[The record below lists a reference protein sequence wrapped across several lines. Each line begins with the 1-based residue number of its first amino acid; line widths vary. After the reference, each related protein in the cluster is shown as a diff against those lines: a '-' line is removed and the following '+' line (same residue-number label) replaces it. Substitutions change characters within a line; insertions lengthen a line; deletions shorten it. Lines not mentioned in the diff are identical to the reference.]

1 MAPAAPAQWRRRDGL
16 ALGWGAAAPAAW
28 ASDDG
33 PLELVYPRLPERP
46 PEAYGYRLLE
56 LALTRAG
63 VPHRVRMGGDWVSAQ
78 RARVE
83 LAAGRVQVLDSGTSP
98 TAERDFD
105 LVPFPLDLGLS
116 GCRLLLARRESL
128 PALAQVRHL
137 DELKRFR
144 IGQGAGWIDTDILRA
159 AGFQVETGQFVP
171 LFRML
176 QAKRF
181 DLYPLGAD
189 EALAMLTR
197 YQSEA
202 PDVVLVDGLALHYP
216 FARVYMLTR
225 GQARLRAALLLGLQR
240 AFADGSLLR
249 VLATQAGL
257 GPVVTGQQALPAR
270 ILPVPN
276 PWATEVYRAID
287 PQYLHPKLRPKHP
300 A

>member
-1 MAPAAPAQWRRRDGL
+1 MQRRLAL
-16 ALGWGAAAPAAW
+16 ALGPSAW
-28 ASDDG
+28 AAG
-33 PLELVYPRLPERP
+33 AGAEEPLLDLVYPRLPERP

-56 LALTRAG
+56 IALARSG
-63 VPHRVRMGGDWVSAQ
+63 VPHRVRVDGAAVSAQ

-116 GCRLLLARRESL
+116 GCRLLLARRDTL
-128 PALAQVRHL
+128 PALAQVRTL

-159 AGFQVETGQFVP
+159 AGFQVETGQFVA

-176 QAKRF
+176 QARRF

-189 EALAMLTR
+189 EARAMLSR
-197 YQSEA
+197 YQGEA

-216 FARVYMLTR
+216 FARVYLLTK

-249 VLATQAGL
+249 VLAEQPGL
-257 GPVVTGQQALPAR
+257 GPLVSGQRQLPAR
-270 ILPVPN
+270 LLPVPN
-276 PWATEVYRAID
+276 PWTTEVYRAID
-287 PQYLHPKLRPKHP
+287 PQYLHPKLRQLPRS
-300 A
+300 